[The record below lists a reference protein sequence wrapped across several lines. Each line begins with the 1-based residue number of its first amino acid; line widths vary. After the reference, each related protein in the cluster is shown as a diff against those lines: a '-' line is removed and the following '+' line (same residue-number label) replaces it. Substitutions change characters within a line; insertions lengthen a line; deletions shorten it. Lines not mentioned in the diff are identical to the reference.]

1 MVTQKESLDS
11 LFQERGPD
19 PWGYSSPHVLQR
31 LEKSIAF
38 IRRHVPSSFQGE
50 FVELGAFN
58 GAFSRHLR
66 ERFPA
71 ASLIVNDVADAA
83 IAQAR
88 RNLAGLPRLQ
98 IVQADLAEMCPSTS
112 QATRIILLL
121 ECLYYRAHEER
132 AGVLRHLIM
141 AFEQAPIFISGPITG
156 GSYFTEPWLIEQFA
170 AAGYELAVLGAEIK
184 DQYALA
190 LGSEGGR
197 GRHHGNAFGRELSF
211 PTSFPSL
218 SRIPVPPQ
226 RKRPRPCLACA
237 GPGCTAGMRE
247 REKSIIP
254 REPKTSKP
262 T

>member
-170 AAGYELAVLGAEIK
+170 AAGYELADSAALTLRPSENTSLSSLRPIRWLQWAGRAKTSSEKMMQGAGRRAARLRMKSANQVI
-184 DQYALA
+184 YYFRVR
-190 LGSEGGR
+190 R
-197 GRHHGNAFGRELSF
+197 GRSNPFARLIFDCPSHRS
-211 PTSFPSL
+211 PT
-218 SRIPVPPQ
+218 
-226 RKRPRPCLACA
+226 
-237 GPGCTAGMRE
+237 
-247 REKSIIP
+247 
-254 REPKTSKP
+254 
-262 T
+262 